1 MALESY
7 TTLAGYGTSTYEEK
21 KSVFIGEATSVTT
34 EEEAIAF
41 VASVKAKYPDARHHV
56 YAYLLR
62 ENSKNRYS
70 DDHEPQG
77 TAGLPVLDVL
87 RKGGFTDGVIVVT
100 RYFGG
105 TLLGAGGLV
114 RAYTAA
120 AKEALSAAGIAEGK
134 QMTVFSLRL
143 SYSDH
148 PRVQPLLS
156 GNVTVNGVEYA
167 EGVEVCG
174 MIPSEEYAAFEKKL
188 GDATA
193 GRAFLS
199 VVKDEMILVPI
210 LNTD

>member
-1 MALESY
+1 MAIYRTVLQNGE
-7 TTLAGYGTSTYEEK
+7 GVYEEK
-21 KSVFIGEATSVTT
+21 KSVFYGACFPVKS
-34 EEEAIAF
+34 EEEALRFREAE
-41 VASVKAKYPDARHHV
+41 KRRYPDARHHV
-56 YAYLLR
+56 YAYILTEGNLL
-62 ENSKNRYS
+62 RYS
-70 DDHEPQG
+70 DDREPQG
-77 TAGLPVLDVL
+77 TAGMPILDLLRKSGITDVL
-87 RKGGFTDGVIVVT
+87 MVVT

-105 TLLGAGGLV
+105 TLLGTGGLV

-174 MIPSEEYAAFEKKL
+174 MIPSEEYDAFEKKL

-193 GRAFLS
+193 GRACS
-199 VVKDEMILVPI
+199 TIIKDEMILVPI